1 MSNLDHPNQFKNL
14 NSIVINA
21 CAAKPT
27 KKSVTATDDRIAGTR
42 EPVRHNDIVQQ
53 QQQQQRRNTYALY
66 FAFVISSF
74 NLAALKIFSVR

>member
-14 NSIVINA
+14 NSNVINA

-42 EPVRHNDIVQQ
+42 EPVRHSDIV

-74 NLAALKIFSVR
+74 NLAALKMFSVR